1 MVHKARQSSDGY
13 LFFQSWLWTFMTV
26 KLETTDKTWL
36 ALIIF
41 LLFNKQKLPGMHIF
55 PKLLQLHESVE

>member
-1 MVHKARQSSDGY
+1 
-13 LFFQSWLWTFMTV
+13 MTE